1 MPRQASHF
9 FSRFPL
15 RLALPNSL
23 RSRLFLLVILAI
35 APTAIMTLV
44 NGERERVH
52 AIEVAE
58 ENLQRLTNLAAAN
71 EAQSIAGARQILRDL
86 ATVPDLMADDARCGA
101 LLAAVLSQNPDYANF
116 GLIQLNGDV
125 TCSAVPSKTPV
136 NLADRN
142 HFRRAIQERRFV
154 AGNYVFGRVIQK
166 HTVNLTYPVMDKN
179 NKVAAV
185 LFAALDLTELDRF
198 VGEILLPPG
207 AILLTADAGGT
218 IISHRPH
225 PEAWFGK
232 KIPPGMQAA
241 MASQPDSAVEL
252 EGPDGIKRLHRFALV
267 GKHGLTD
274 YTVTIGLPTADVT
287 AQARR
292 DQILDSIGLLVS
304 IIMALVASWFVA
316 EVLILRRMERL
327 GRTANK
333 IASGSL
339 ETRTGIAHGSDEISG
354 LAQSLDAMA
363 EALQRKEAAH
373 LALERQ
379 LRLADQRKDEFLAML
394 AHELRNPLAPISSG
408 AELLLSGLASPP
420 AVERTAGII
429 SRQVKHMTRLVD
441 DLLDVS
447 RVTRG
452 LVTLSLQP
460 LGVEEIVDN
469 ALEQVQ
475 PLLLSRQH
483 RFDMTLPPQP
493 VVIEGD
499 HKRLVQVL
507 ANVLNNAAK
516 YTPAGGHIV
525 LAVSVDK
532 GELRMAVTDNGVG
545 MSAELQSRV
554 FELFAQAERTP
565 DRSQGGLG
573 LGLALVKS
581 LVELHGGRVEAS
593 SAGDQRGS
601 TFTITLPGAV
611 VDEAHVLAAPA
622 PLPEVAP
629 GPSLR
634 VLVVDDNVDIV
645 NMLELFLQSNGH
657 IVYSANTAQEAV
669 EAARAVDP
677 QLCLLDIGL
686 PDMSGNALAQ
696 QLRALPGTARITM
709 VAVSGYGRKEDRE
722 QALAAGFDDYF
733 VKPLD
738 TDRLMTLIARLQ
750 ARYAP

>member
-1 MPRQASHF
+1 MRWPAMRLP
-9 FSRFPL
+9 FP
-15 RLALPNSL
+15 NNL
-23 RSRLFLLVILAI
+23 RSRLFLLVVLAI
-35 APTAIMTLV
+35 APTAIMTVL
-44 NGERERVH
+44 NGEREREH

-71 EAQSIAGARQILRDL
+71 ESQSIAGARQILRDL
-86 ATVPDLMADDARCGA
+86 ATVPDLMATDGRCDA

-125 TCSAVPSKTPV
+125 TCSAVPSKIKV
-136 NLADRN
+136 NLADRP

-154 AGNYVFGRVIQK
+154 AGDYVFGRVIQK

-185 LFAALDLTELDRF
+185 VFAALDLTELDRF

-225 PEAWFGK
+225 PNAWFGK
-232 KIPPGMQAA
+232 QIPAAMQAA
-241 MASQPDSAVEL
+241 MASQPDNAVEL

-274 YTVTIGLPTADVT
+274 YTVTIGLPTEDVI

-292 DQILDSIGLLVS
+292 DQLLDLIGLLIS
-304 IIMALVASWFVA
+304 IGMALLASWFAA

-327 GRTANK
+327 ARTANK
-333 IASGSL
+333 IATGSL

-354 LAQSLDAMA
+354 LARSLDAMA
-363 EALQRKEAAH
+363 ESLQRKEAEH
-373 LALERQ
+373 LAAERQ

-408 AELLLSGLASPP
+408 AELLLSGLASES
-420 AVERTAGII
+420 AVSRTAGII

-460 LGVEEIVDN
+460 LSVHEIVEN
-469 ALEQVQ
+469 AVEQVQ
-475 PLLLSRQH
+475 PLMQARQH
-483 RFDMTLPPQP
+483 RFDVSMPSGP
-493 VVIEGD
+493 VVVQAD

-516 YTPAGGHIV
+516 YTPTGGHIV
-525 LAVSVDK
+525 LSVTAGDGEVRIAVS
-532 GELRMAVTDNGVG
+532 DNGLG
-545 MSAELQSRV
+545 MSEELLGRV

-581 LVELHGGRVEAS
+581 LVELHGGRVQAE
-593 SAGDQRGS
+593 SAGEQRGS
-601 TFTITLPGAV
+601 TFTITLPGALL
-611 VDEAHVLAAPA
+611 DTAHDTPPAAPA
-622 PLPEVAP
+622 PAVDP

-634 VLVVDDNVDIV
+634 ILVVDDNADIV

-657 IVYSANTAQEAV
+657 VVYSASTAQEAV
-669 EAARAVDP
+669 ETARAVTP

-696 QLRALPGTARITM
+696 QLRALPGTARTTM

-738 TDRLMTLIARLQ
+738 TERLMTLIARLQ
-750 ARYAP
+750 ARYAA

>member
-1 MPRQASHF
+1 MRLPAMRLP
-9 FSRFPL
+9 FP
-15 RLALPNSL
+15 NNL
-23 RSRLFLLVILAI
+23 RSRLFLLVVLAI
-35 APTAIMTLV
+35 APTAVMTVV
-44 NGERERVH
+44 NGERERLH
-52 AIEVAE
+52 AIDVAE

-71 EAQSIAGARQILRDL
+71 ESQSIAGARQILRDL
-86 ATVPDLMADDARCGA
+86 ATVPDLMANDGRCNA

-125 TCSAVPSKTPV
+125 TCSAVPSKNQV
-136 NLADRN
+136 NLADRP

-166 HTVNLTYPVMDKN
+166 HTVNLTYPVVDQN

-198 VGEILLPPG
+198 VGEIMLPPG

-232 KIPPGMQAA
+232 KIPEAMRAA
-241 MASQPDSAVEL
+241 MASQPDNVVEL

-274 YTVTIGLPTADVT
+274 YTVTIGLPTEDVT

-292 DQILDSIGLLVS
+292 DQLLDLIGLIIS
-304 IIMALVASWFVA
+304 IAMALLASWFVA

-327 GRTANK
+327 ARTANK
-333 IASGSL
+333 IAGGSL
-339 ETRTGIAHGSDEISG
+339 DTRTGIAHGSDEISG
-354 LAQSLDAMA
+354 LARSLDAMA
-363 EALQRKEAAH
+363 EALQRKEAEH
-373 LALERQ
+373 LAAERQ

-408 AELLLSGLASPP
+408 AELLLSGLANES
-420 AVERTAGII
+420 AVTRTAGII

-452 LVTLSLQP
+452 LVTLSRQP
-460 LGVEEIVDN
+460 LSVHEIVEN
-469 ALEQVQ
+469 AVEQVQ
-475 PLLLSRQH
+475 PLMQARQH
-483 RFDMTLPPQP
+483 RFDVTMPSGD
-493 VVIEGD
+493 VIVEAD

-516 YTPAGGHIV
+516 YTPAGGHIT
-525 LAVSVDK
+525 LAVK
-532 GELRMAVTDNGVG
+532 PAPGEVQLVVSDNGVG
-545 MSAELQSRV
+545 MSEELLGRV

-581 LVELHGGRVEAS
+581 LVELHGGRVRAE
-593 SAGDQRGS
+593 SAGEQRGS
-601 TFTITLPGAV
+601 TFTITLPGALL
-611 VDEAHVLAAPA
+611 DAADVA
-622 PLPEVAP
+622 PLPAP
-629 GPSLR
+629 RPEPMAGPSLR
-634 VLVVDDNVDIV
+634 VLVVDDNADIV

-657 IVYSANTAQEAV
+657 VVYSASTAQEAV
-669 EAARAVDP
+669 ETARAVAP

-696 QLRALPGTARITM
+696 QLRALPGTARTTM

-738 TDRLMTLIARLQ
+738 TELLMTLIARLQ
-750 ARYAP
+750 ARFAA

>member
-1 MPRQASHF
+1 M
-9 FSRFPL
+9 RFPF
-15 RLALPNSL
+15 PNSL
-23 RSRLFLLVILAI
+23 RSRLFLLVVLAI
-35 APTAIMTLV
+35 APTAIMTVV
-44 NGERERVH
+44 NGERERLH
-52 AIEVAE
+52 AIDVAE

-71 EAQSIAGARQILRDL
+71 ESQSIAGARQILRDL
-86 ATVPDLMADDARCGA
+86 ATVPDLMGDARRCNA
-101 LLAAVLSQNPDYANF
+101 LLAAVLNQNPDYANF

-125 TCSAVPSKTPV
+125 TCSAVHGKTKV
-136 NLADRN
+136 NLADRP

-154 AGNYVFGRVIQK
+154 AGDYVFGRVIQK
-166 HTVNLTYPVMDKN
+166 HTVNLTYPVLDKD

-185 LFAALDLTELDRF
+185 VFAALDLTELDRF
-198 VGEILLPPG
+198 VGDIMLPPG
-207 AILLTADAGGT
+207 ALLLTADAGGT

-232 KIPPGMQAA
+232 KIPAAMRAA
-241 MASQPDSAVEL
+241 MASQPDNVVEL

-267 GKHGLTD
+267 GKNGLTD
-274 YTVTIGLPTADVT
+274 YIVTIGLPTEDVT

-292 DQILDSIGLLVS
+292 DQLLDLIGLIVS
-304 IIMALVASWFVA
+304 IALALLASWFVA

-333 IASGSL
+333 LATGTL
-339 ETRTGIAHGSDEISG
+339 AARTGIAHGSDEISG
-354 LAQSLDAMA
+354 LARSLDAMA
-363 EALQRKEAAH
+363 ESLQRKEAEH
-373 LALERQ
+373 LSAEHQ

-408 AELLLSGLASPP
+408 AELLLSGLASES
-420 AVERTAGII
+420 AVSRTAGII

-452 LVTLSLQP
+452 LVTLNLQP
-460 LGVEEIVDN
+460 LSVHEIVEN
-469 ALEQVQ
+469 AAEQVQ
-475 PLLLSRQH
+475 PLMQSRQH
-483 RFDMTLPPQP
+483 RFDVSMPSGA
-493 VVIEGD
+493 VVVRAD

-516 YTPAGGHIV
+516 YTPAGGHIT
-525 LAVSVDK
+525 LAVTAAD
-532 GELRMAVTDNGVG
+532 GEVRMVVGDNGVG
-545 MSAELQSRV
+545 MSEELLARV

-581 LVELHGGRVEAS
+581 LVELHGGRVRAE

-611 VDEAHVLAAPA
+611 QDTVAELPAHPPRPE
-622 PLPEVAP
+622 PLR

-634 VLVVDDNVDIV
+634 VLVVDDNADIV

-657 IVYSANTAQEAV
+657 MVYSASTAQEAV
-669 EAARAVDP
+669 EAARAVAP

-696 QLRALPGTARITM
+696 QLRAMPSTARITM
-709 VAVSGYGRKEDRE
+709 VAVSGYGRKEDRD

-750 ARYAP
+750 ARYAA

>member
-1 MPRQASHF
+1 MRLTAM
-9 FSRFPL
+9 RFPI
-15 RLALPNSL
+15 PNNL
-23 RSRLFLLVILAI
+23 RSRLFLLVVLAI
-35 APTAIMTLV
+35 APTAVMTVV
-44 NGERERVH
+44 NGERERLH

-71 EAQSIAGARQILRDL
+71 ESQSIAGARQILRDL
-86 ATVPDLMADDARCGA
+86 ATVPDLMADDARCNA

-125 TCSAVPSKTPV
+125 TCSAVPSKFKV
-136 NLADRN
+136 NLADRP

-166 HTVNLTYPVMDKN
+166 HTVNLTYPVVDKN
-179 NKVAAV
+179 NRVAAV

-198 VGEILLPPG
+198 VGEIMLPPG
-207 AILLTADAGGT
+207 AILLTADAGGA

-225 PEAWFGK
+225 PDAWFGK
-232 KIPPGMQAA
+232 HIPEAMRAA
-241 MASQPDSAVEL
+241 MASQPDNAIEL
-252 EGPDGIKRLHRFALV
+252 EGPDGITRLHRFATV

-292 DQILDSIGLLVS
+292 DQLLDLIGLCISIG
-304 IIMALVASWFVA
+304 MALLASWFVA

-327 GRTANK
+327 ARTANK
-333 IASGSL
+333 IATGTL
-339 ETRTGIAHGSDEISG
+339 DARTGLADGSDEISG
-354 LAQSLDAMA
+354 LAGSLDAMA
-363 EALQRKEAAH
+363 EALQKKEAEH
-373 LALERQ
+373 LAAERQ

-408 AELLLSGLASPP
+408 AELLLSGLASEA
-420 AVERTAGII
+420 AVGRTAGII

-460 LGVEEIVDN
+460 LSVQEIVEN
-469 ALEQVQ
+469 AVEQVQ
-475 PLLLSRQH
+475 PLMQSRQH
-483 RFDMTLPPQP
+483 RFDVHLPSASVTLQ
-493 VVIEGD
+493 GD

-516 YTPAGGHIV
+516 YTPAGGHITLTV
-525 LAVSVDK
+525 TVANGEVQLAV
-532 GELRMAVTDNGVG
+532 RDNGVG
-545 MSAELQSRV
+545 MSEELQSRV

-581 LVELHGGRVEAS
+581 LVELHGGRVQAA

-601 TFTITLPGAV
+601 TFTITLPGATLGAA
-611 VDEAHVLAAPA
+611 DEPPVPA
-622 PLPEVAP
+622 LLREPAP

-634 VLVVDDNVDIV
+634 VLVVDDNADIV

-657 IVYSANTAQEAV
+657 VVYSANTAQEAV
-669 EAARAVDP
+669 EAARAVAP

-696 QLRALPGTARITM
+696 QLRALPGTARTTM

-738 TDRLMTLIARLQ
+738 TDRLMTLISRLQ
-750 ARYAP
+750 ARCAA